1 MQAFSKFAAHLI
13 LPLMNPRLSLV
24 IGILCISFS
33 PIFVKLAGV
42 SPIGSAF
49 YRVFVAWVCLVPF
62 CIFKNK
68 LGVQKKQLLISI
80 AAGMVFALDIAV
92 WNISLLK
99 ISATVSTLIAN
110 LAPVWVGL
118 MSLLFFRKKS
128 GLLFWIGTLIAIAGM
143 VVLVGYQHILHME
156 LNAGILLAVLASFFY
171 ATYIMITKNIMAGI
185 DVFTFMFYSMLSA
198 SVFLLLINGYMHNDI
213 IHLSLKVWLCF
224 IAMGLICQLTGWLT
238 INYSLRYLE
247 STKVSIALLSQT
259 VFAGLL
265 AAFLLDERLGFN
277 EIIGSVIVLAGIA
290 VTFLKARSRKEDV
303 IV

>member
-1 MQAFSKFAAHLI
+1 
-13 LPLMNPRLSLV
+13 MNPRLSLI

-49 YRVFVAWVCLVPF
+49 YRVFVAWVCLVPY
-62 CIFKNK
+62 CIFKRK
-68 LGVQKKQLLISI
+68 LKIDKRQLLISV

-118 MSLLFFRKKS
+118 LSFLLFRKAS
-128 GLLFWIGTLIAIAGM
+128 GRLFWIGTIIAVAGM
-143 VVLVGYQHILHME
+143 VILVGYQHILHLE
-156 LNAGILLAVLASFFY
+156 LNTGILLAVLASFFY

-198 SVFLLLINGYMHNDI
+198 SVFLLLINGYMHNNI
-213 IHLSLKVWLCF
+213 THLSLKVWLCF
-224 IAMGLICQLTGWLT
+224 IGMGLICQLAGWIT

-247 STKVSIALLSQT
+247 STRVSIALLSQT

-277 EIIGSVIVLAGIA
+277 EILGSVIVLGGIA
-290 VTFLKARSRKEDV
+290 VTFLKPRGRKEDV
-303 IV
+303 MA

>member
-1 MQAFSKFAAHLI
+1 
-13 LPLMNPRLSLV
+13 
-24 IGILCISFS
+24 
-33 PIFVKLAGV
+33 
-42 SPIGSAF
+42 
-49 YRVFVAWVCLVPF
+49 
-62 CIFKNK
+62 
-68 LGVQKKQLLISI
+68 
-80 AAGMVFALDIAV
+80 MVFALDIAV

-118 MSLLFFRKKS
+118 MSFLFLRKRS

-143 VVLVGYQHILHME
+143 VILVGYEHILHME
-156 LNAGILLAVLASFFY
+156 LNTGILLAILASFFY

-185 DVFTFMFYSMLSA
+185 DVFSFMFYSMLSA
-198 SVFLLLINGYMHNDI
+198 SVFLLMINGYMHNDI
-213 IHLSLKVWLCF
+213 VHLSLKVWLCF
-224 IAMGLICQLTGWLT
+224 IGMGLICQLAGWLT

-265 AAFLLDERLGFN
+265 AVFLLDERLGFN

-290 VTFLKARSRKEDV
+290 VTFLKPRNQANK
-303 IV
+303 IVS

>member
-1 MQAFSKFAAHLI
+1 
-13 LPLMNPRLSLV
+13 MNPKVSLV

-42 SPIGSAF
+42 SPIGAAF
-49 YRVFVAWVCLVPF
+49 YRVLVAWLCLLPY
-62 CIFKNK
+62 CIIKKKFRVDKK
-68 LGVQKKQLLISI
+68 LLLTAIVAGV
-80 AAGMVFALDIAV
+80 VFASDVAI

-118 MSLLFFRKKS
+118 FSFLLFRKSS
-128 GLLFWIGTLIAIAGM
+128 GRLFWIGTLIAIFGM
-143 VVLVGYQHILHME
+143 VILVGYQHILHLE
-156 LNAGILLAVLASFFY
+156 LNAGILLAILASLFY
-171 ATYIMITKNIMAGI
+171 ATYIMITKTIMARI

-198 SVFLLLINGYMHNDI
+198 SIFLLAVNDAMGNSLV
-213 IHLSLKVWLCF
+213 HFSLKVWLCF
-224 IAMGLICQLTGWLT
+224 VGMGIICQLTGWLT

-259 VFAGLL
+259 VFAALL
-265 AAFLLDERLGFN
+265 AVFLLNETLKVN

-290 VTFLKARSRKEDV
+290 LTFLKQRNKA
-303 IV
+303 I

>member
-1 MQAFSKFAAHLI
+1 
-13 LPLMNPRLSLV
+13 MNPKLSLV

-49 YRVFVAWVCLVPF
+49 YRVLVAWVCLVPY
-62 CIFKNK
+62 CIIKKK
-68 LGVQKKQLLISI
+68 LKVDKRQLIIAVTAGV
-80 AAGMVFALDIAV
+80 VFASDVAV

-118 MSLLFFRKKS
+118 ITFLLFRKSS
-128 GLLFWIGTLIAIAGM
+128 GLLFWIGTAIALTGM
-143 VVLVGYQHILHME
+143 VILVGYQHILHLE
-156 LNAGILLAVLASFFY
+156 LNAGILLAVLASLFY
-171 ATYIMITKNIMAGI
+171 AIYILITKNIMAGI
-185 DVFTFMFYSMLSA
+185 DVFTFMFYSMMGA
-198 SVFLLLINGYMHNDI
+198 SIFLLIVNIFMGNDI
-213 IHLSLKVWLCF
+213 VNFSPKVWACF
-224 IAMGLICQLTGWLT
+224 IGMGLVCQLSGWLT

-265 AAFLLDERLGFN
+265 AVFMLNEKLGAN
-277 EIIGSVIVLAGIA
+277 ELIGSVIVLIGIA
-290 VTFLKARSRKEDV
+290 ITFLKPRNKLVLKNSKETA
-303 IV
+303 I